1 VYQDMGNTNF
11 TFLSSKAIYDK
22 ERNTAIITNA
32 LKKKFNVDAG
42 TSHRSLYASP
52 SNPFYIA
59 LSGRNDILVAGQ
71 KISGAAYKMSGV
83 LTCFISTL

>member
-1 VYQDMGNTNF
+1 LARRYSGGGAVYQDMGNTNF

-42 TSHRSLYASP
+42 TCTALHPTIASLRDSLQP
-52 SNPFYIA
+52 TF
-59 LSGRNDILVAGQ
+59 
-71 KISGAAYKMSGV
+71 
-83 LTCFISTL
+83 T